1 MKVLLVCAGGL
12 STSLLM
18 KKMKGF
24 WEEQGTE
31 LNVEA
36 CSLAEYKNRC
46 RDFDIILVGPQIS
59 YHLDDIR
66 EASGLPCDAIDST
79 DYALGRCSNI
89 YSQTEKLYKK
99 D

>member
-18 KKMKGF
+18 KKMKTF
-24 WEEQGTE
+24 WEEKGTD
-31 LNVEA
+31 LNVDA

-46 RDFDIILVGPQIS
+46 QDFDIILVGPQIS

-66 EASGLPCDAIDST
+66 RDSGLPCEAIDST

-89 YSQTEKLYKK
+89 YAQTEKMYQE
-99 D
+99 